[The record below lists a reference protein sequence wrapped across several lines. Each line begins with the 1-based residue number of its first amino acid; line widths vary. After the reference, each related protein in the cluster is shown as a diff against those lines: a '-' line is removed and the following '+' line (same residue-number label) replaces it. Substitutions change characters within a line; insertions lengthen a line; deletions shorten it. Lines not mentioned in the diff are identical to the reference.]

1 LGIKHGQDEE
11 SALRYRDKILM
22 KKILKEAGIRVPEC
36 APVES
41 ASDIVNFCEKHGFDV
56 NHFLLPS

>member
-1 LGIKHGQDEE
+1 
-11 SALRYRDKILM
+11 M
-22 KKILKEAGIRVPEC
+22 KKILREAGIRVPEC

-56 NHFLLPS
+56 RLDLSFAITWL